1 MHREFV
7 LRTAQAHLDAFDPV
21 IHNDDS
27 FVPQETE
34 LICGWLDTIFLDTV
48 CGAAFSCP
56 SYIGQVRAY
65 SATPSVW
72 ACLPVLP
79 IGRGEFSH

>member
-1 MHREFV
+1 
-7 LRTAQAHLDAFDPV
+7 
-21 IHNDDS
+21 
-27 FVPQETE
+27 